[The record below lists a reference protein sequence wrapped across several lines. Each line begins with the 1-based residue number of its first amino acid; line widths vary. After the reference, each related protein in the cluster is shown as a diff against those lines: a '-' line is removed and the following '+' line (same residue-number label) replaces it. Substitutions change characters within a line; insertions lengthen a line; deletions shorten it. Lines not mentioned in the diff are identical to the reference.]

1 MKVQSAYIH
10 IPFCVRI
17 CTYCDF
23 NKYFIQNQPVDEY
36 LSCLIKEMETSE
48 VRQLKTLFVGG
59 GTPTALSETQ
69 LERLLQAI
77 TSLFT
82 IEDEFS
88 FEANPDELTLN
99 KVRLLKKYGVN
110 RLSMGVQTFNPQ
122 LLELLGRTH
131 APEDIYQAI
140 DNARRV
146 GIESISLDLMYHLP
160 QQSLDDFKESL
171 DIALSLNIDHIS
183 SYGLILEPQTQ
194 FYNMYRKGKL
204 KLPSEDVG
212 EEMYTYLI
220 ERLNQTSFHQY
231 EISNFAKKGHESGH
245 NKVYWKNEGYYGF
258 GAGASGYVDGERYT
272 NVNPVNHYIKK
283 IQAGERPVLHSTRPT
298 IQEQM
303 EEEMFLGLRMN
314 KGVSIKRFEEKFDQ
328 SIDQIYG
335 QTLNQLVSDGLIE
348 INDGFISLTER
359 GKVIG
364 NEVFEAFLLS
374 V

>member
-1 MKVQSAYIH
+1 
-10 IPFCVRI
+10 
-17 CTYCDF
+17 
-23 NKYFIQNQPVDEY
+23 
-36 LSCLIKEMETSE
+36 
-48 VRQLKTLFVGG
+48 
-59 GTPTALSETQ
+59 
-69 LERLLQAI
+69 
-77 TSLFT
+77 
-82 IEDEFS
+82 
-88 FEANPDELTLN
+88 
-99 KVRLLKKYGVN
+99 
-110 RLSMGVQTFNPQ
+110 
-122 LLELLGRTH
+122 
-131 APEDIYQAI
+131 
-140 DNARRV
+140 
-146 GIESISLDLMYHLP
+146 
-160 QQSLDDFKESL
+160 
-171 DIALSLNIDHIS
+171 
-183 SYGLILEPQTQ
+183 
-194 FYNMYRKGKL
+194 
-204 KLPSEDVG
+204 
-212 EEMYTYLI
+212 MYTYLI

-231 EISNFAKKGHESGH
+231 EISNFAKKGHESEH

-283 IQAGERPVLHSTRPT
+283 IQAGERPVLNSTRPT

-348 INDGFISLTER
+348 INNGYISLTER

>member
-36 LSCLIKEMETSE
+36 LNCLVKEMKTSE
-48 VRQLKTLFVGG
+48 VRHLKTLFVGG
-59 GTPTALSETQ
+59 GTPTALSESQ

-122 LLELLGRTH
+122 LLDLLGRTH
-131 APEDIYQAI
+131 SPDDIYQAI
-140 DNARRV
+140 DNARQV
-146 GIESISLDLMYHLP
+146 GIDSISLDLMYHLP

-220 ERLNQTSFHQY
+220 ERLNQTNFHQY
-231 EISNFAKKGHESGH
+231 EISNFAKKGHESEH
-245 NKVYWKNEGYYGF
+245 NKVYWRNEGYYGF
-258 GAGASGYVDGERYT
+258 GAGASGYVNGERYT

-283 IQAGERPVLHSTRPT
+283 IQAKERPVLHSTRPT
-298 IQEQM
+298 LQEQM

-314 KGVSIKRFEEKFDQ
+314 RGVSMKRFEEKFDQ

-335 QTLNQLVSDGLIE
+335 QTLNQLVSDGLIV
-348 INDGFISLTER
+348 INRVYISLTER

>member
-1 MKVQSAYIH
+1 
-10 IPFCVRI
+10 
-17 CTYCDF
+17 
-23 NKYFIQNQPVDEY
+23 
-36 LSCLIKEMETSE
+36 
-48 VRQLKTLFVGG
+48 
-59 GTPTALSETQ
+59 
-69 LERLLQAI
+69 
-77 TSLFT
+77 
-82 IEDEFS
+82 
-88 FEANPDELTLN
+88 
-99 KVRLLKKYGVN
+99 
-110 RLSMGVQTFNPQ
+110 MGVQTFNPQ

-140 DNARRV
+140 DNARQV

-231 EISNFAKKGHESGH
+231 EISNFAKKDMNLNIIKYIGKTRDTTVSAL
-245 NKVYWKNEGYYGF
+245 V
-258 GAGASGYVDGERYT
+258 
-272 NVNPVNHYIKK
+272 PVVMLMVSVIPMLILSIITLKDSS
-283 IQAGERPVLHSTRPT
+283 GERPVLHSTRPT